1 MVTLNTLSYAK
12 IGDYPV
18 MPVHPLTAKKDT
30 RAFKEGES
38 VACYIFK
45 MQDGRYGVSNATF
58 KNITHYEVFTEA
70 ELHDSFDESKES

>member
-30 RAFKEGES
+30 RAFKERRICGLL
-38 VACYIFK
+38 YF
-45 MQDGRYGVSNATF
+45 
-58 KNITHYEVFTEA
+58 
-70 ELHDSFDESKES
+70 